1 MYCLTLALENKKESN
16 FRNGVLVFANEMT
29 RRVQRPCNPKPQKEG
44 GDRERET
51 DGEQATKKGVNLVCL
66 RK

>member
-1 MYCLTLALENKKESN
+1 MYCLTLALENKKGSN

-44 GDRERET
+44 GDRNS
-51 DGEQATKKGVNLVCL
+51 GGASKKKGQKLGF
-66 RK
+66 